1 MYMRLLDLY
10 AGTHSVG
17 TVARALGFD
26 EVVSLDL
33 TDATICCDVLEWD
46 YVSAFPVGYFDVIWA
61 SPPCETFSHAR
72 YKNIG
77 RHGITRETIEAEILT
92 RGVPLL
98 RKTEEIID
106 YFQPRFYF
114 IENPDSGAMKRFIE
128 DTPFYIVDYCMYG
141 FNCRKR
147 TRIWTNLKDFTPKLC
162 NKECGSFENGKH
174 LINAV
179 GGNGKQK
186 GQGSGSNKRER
197 YRIPASLVRDLLSLI
212 TTKDDATI

>member
-1 MYMRLLDLY
+1 MFKLGFY

-77 RHGITRETIEAEILT
+77 RHGITRETIESDILA

-106 YFQPRFYF
+106 YFQPLF
-114 IENPDSGAMKRFIE
+114 S
-128 DTPFYIVDYCMYG
+128 
-141 FNCRKR
+141 
-147 TRIWTNLKDFTPKLC
+147 
-162 NKECGSFENGKH
+162 
-174 LINAV
+174 
-179 GGNGKQK
+179 
-186 GQGSGSNKRER
+186 
-197 YRIPASLVRDLLSLI
+197 
-212 TTKDDATI
+212 